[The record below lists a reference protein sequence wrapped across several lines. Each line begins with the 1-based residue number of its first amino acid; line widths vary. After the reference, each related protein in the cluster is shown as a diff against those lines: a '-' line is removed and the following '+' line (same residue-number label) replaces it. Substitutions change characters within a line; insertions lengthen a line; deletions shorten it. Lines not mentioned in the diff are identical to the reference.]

1 VELEV
6 VFFPFE
12 VELVT
17 FEVVLVVLEVGLVAF
32 EVELV
37 VLEKVLLVALV
48 VLACKARAFNCVN
61 LVTFLGTSSKSIVA
75 IDSKAP
81 LKEAVL
87 KAFEVAR
94 TIITNTKE
102 VTFIDY

>member
-1 VELEV
+1 VLVE
-6 VFFPFE
+6 FE
-12 VELVT
+12 VELVA
-17 FEVVLVVLEVGLVAF
+17 FEVVF
-32 EVELV
+32 EVV
-37 VLEKVLLVALV
+37 FEKVVLLVALV
-48 VLACKARAFNCVN
+48 VLACNARAFNCVN

-87 KAFEVAR
+87 RALEVER

>member
-1 VELEV
+1 VRVELEV
-6 VFFPFE
+6 V
-12 VELVT
+12 
-17 FEVVLVVLEVGLVAF
+17 VVLDEGFVVF
-32 EVELV
+32 ET
-37 VLEKVLLVALV
+37 VLFVALV
-48 VLACKARAFNCVN
+48 VLDSNARAFNCVN
-61 LVTFLGTSSKSIVA
+61 LVTFLGVSSKSIVA

-87 KAFEVAR
+87 KAYVVER